1 MNCKITFNN
10 NKSKI
15 TFERNA
21 PTNNKFIFHE
31 INHTR
36 HLCFNNMKLSKAIFK
51 ARLLVGVGTN
61 KRKTKLDKCVCEQ
74 NGNVFKFQR
83 GDIAAVFYGSSI

>member
-1 MNCKITFNN
+1 
-10 NKSKI
+10 
-15 TFERNA
+15 
-21 PTNNKFIFHE
+21 
-31 INHTR
+31 
-36 HLCFNNMKLSKAIFK
+36 MKLSKAIFK